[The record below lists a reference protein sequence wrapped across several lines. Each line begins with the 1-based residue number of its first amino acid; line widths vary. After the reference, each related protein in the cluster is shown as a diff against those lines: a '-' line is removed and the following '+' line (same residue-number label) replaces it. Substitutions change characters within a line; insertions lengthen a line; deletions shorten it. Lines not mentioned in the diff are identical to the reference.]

1 MTPPS
6 TVKTEIKIVVVT
18 LIALAIF
25 AAGLAVEG
33 WRKDAEIA
41 QINEQHQAEK
51 ARATQETLGRVSA
64 ANKRSDGLAEQLAQA
79 EAARQT
85 LAQEHYR
92 EIQRLTT
99 GRACL
104 SGAVV
109 RLLNEP
115 AGLRINGALPQAV
128 REPVRDDAAAATD
141 TDVALWADFARR
153 SYDTCRGRLQAIADF
168 YREPSPTAQAE
179 AGDSAQR
186 CADCGNQGN
195 E

>member
-1 MTPPS
+1 MMPS
-6 TVKTEIKIVVVT
+6 TVKTEIKVVVV
-18 LIALAIF
+18 LLLVMAIF
-25 AAGLAVEG
+25 GAGWAANG

-41 QINEQHQAEK
+41 DLKATTQADK
-51 ARATQETLGRVSA
+51 ARATSEALVRLTA
-64 ANKRSDGLAEQLAQA
+64 ANKRGDDLADRLNKA
-79 EAARQT
+79 ESARQT

-99 GRACL
+99 GRPCL

-109 RLLNEP
+109 RLLNQADP
-115 AGLRINGALPQAV
+115 SGNARAVPQAAGQ
-128 REPVRDDAAAATD
+128 PLRDDAAAATD
-141 TDVALWADFARR
+141 TDVALWADLARR

-186 CADCGNQGN
+186 CADCGN
-195 E
+195 

>member
-1 MTPPS
+1 MIPS

-18 LIALAIF
+18 LIALVIF
-25 AAGLAVEG
+25 GAGWTVEG

-41 QINEQHQAEK
+41 RINERHQADQ
-51 ARATQETLGRVSA
+51 ARATSETLGRVTA
-64 ANKRSDGLAEQLAQA
+64 ANKRSDGLAEQLAKA
-79 EAARQT
+79 EQTRQT

-115 AGLRINGALPQAV
+115 ADLRINRALPQAI
-128 REPVRDDAAAATD
+128 REPLRDDAPAATD
-141 TDVALWADFARR
+141 TDVALWAELARR
-153 SYDTCRGRLQAIADF
+153 SYDTCRARLQAIADF

-179 AGDSAQR
+179 AGAQR